1 MKIAIVNH
9 NPVLGINNSIS
20 NKVYDCFCGRY
31 VPYKVRDV
39 KGIEDSKHVGVFFLD
54 EKNPE
59 LVNKI
64 LNLIKNE
71 CRKDLG

>member
-20 NKVYDCFCGRY
+20 NKVYDSFCGRY

-39 KGIEDSKHVGVFFLD
+39 KDIEDSKHVGVFFLD

-71 CRKDLG
+71 SRKDLG